1 MKSSSGFDNILEALI
16 QQKKVLEGMQAEN
29 ASLKQQLADLRAG
42 HGIFI
47 EILGTRIPLATQAD
61 AHVSEEDSVSNA
73 TEIDAI
79 EVTAIVP
86 AVAAEPAAENDAWLL
101 DTRVVELPEPDLALQ
116 ETTMVPA
123 TGSDL
128 TLQPTASI
136 SSEAMQ
142 AAEQAAPSP
151 APDFVIEDVS
161 ENESESPVPAGSSAS
176 FLEDALVAEFA
187 TASNRHVG
195 NWSGPITNSPI
206 PGGPITS
213 NPDLDE
219 AAKAALRRE
228 LMGSYI
234 LE

>member
-16 QQKKVLEGMQAEN
+16 QQKQVLEEMQAEN
-29 ASLKQQLADLRAG
+29 ESLRQQLADLRAG

-47 EILGTRIPLATQAD
+47 DILGTRIPLATTPD
-61 AHVSEEDSVSNA
+61 AHVNNEVSDGNSPD
-73 TEIDAI
+73 INAI
-79 EVTAIVP
+79 EETSPVP
-86 AVAAEPAAENDAWLL
+86 AVAASVENDAWLL
-101 DTRVVELPEPDLALQ
+101 DTGVIALPEPDPALQ

-128 TLQPTASI
+128 TLQPTAAI
-136 SSEAMQ
+136 SSEDMQ
-142 AAEQAAPSP
+142 AAEQEAAPSP
-151 APDFVIEDVS
+151 ASDFVIEDVS
-161 ENESESPVPAGSSAS
+161 ENESEPAVPAGSSAS

-187 TASNRHVG
+187 TASTRHVG

-206 PGGPITS
+206 PNGPITN
-213 NPDLDE
+213 NPDMDE
-219 AAKAALRRE
+219 DAKAALRRE